1 MAKKKY
7 IVALEQEERKELESI
22 TTKGKSP
29 AYRVNHA
36 RILLKAG
43 LFPCLCVMLYY
54 ELKQANNLSRRCSK
68 LANP

>member
-29 AYRVNHA
+29 AV
-36 RILLKAG
+36 LK
-43 LFPCLCVMLYY
+43 
-54 ELKQANNLSRRCSK
+54 
-68 LANP
+68 